1 MSNSEAAES
10 SAGDS
15 SKVNLSVEER
25 MERKGIPKAPVL
37 ENVEEYLAKKKMN
50 ADEATESVK
59 EDFRKYKM
67 VEESFITQRDKMAES
82 ITDYKKSLA
91 ALKMLEEQKQ
101 ADRESVEITYK
112 LDENIYSKAVVDDFN
127 KVCVWLG
134 ANVMVEYGLEEAQEM
149 LSKNLEN
156 IEKVNTDLEEE
167 LDFIRDQITTT
178 EVNVAHLYNHNVQ
191 QKKLTTAG
199 NKTE

>member
-37 ENVEEYLAKKKMN
+37 ENVEEYLAEKKMN
-50 ADEATESVK
+50 VDEATENVK

-67 VEESFITQRDKMAES
+67 VEESFIAQRDKMAES

-91 ALKMLEEQKQ
+91 ALKMLEEQKK
-101 ADRESVEITYK
+101 ADRNSVEITYK
-112 LDENIYSKAVVDDFN
+112 LDENIYSKAVVDDFS

-191 QKKLTTAG
+191 QKKLITAA
-199 NKTE
+199 NKTD